1 MKLLHIKP
9 RLNKTL
15 NSMKFR
21 LIEVFCLISVLPFII
36 VSLISYY
43 NTTSIIE
50 ENTKQLSETNLIQ
63 TAKNVHSSLSTYED
77 LLFQMYTDDDIVKYI
92 DKLNNN
98 SERAMAVN
106 QLRKKLQGIANVKNY
121 IQAIT
126 IITEKGDVIF
136 YDKIAP
142 YSVRTSWLDNIG
154 MTPEMLYSSIYE
166 ELGTQYISTRYAST
180 FSAKPFYLFHLGHRI
195 VDYKSIQRE
204 IGVIILSIHERF
216 LNDACNQ
223 NTLFSDENTFHGS
236 FNFIVDEEGR
246 LVTFPDQTMIDS
258 TYLPDPK
265 TVADNDEVYRQ
276 FIRSSRLLDGNY
288 ILIQSQYDK
297 VLGWNF
303 VNVSDQDVMI
313 NQIEQQRNLTLLVIF
328 LSLIFVVVTILIFIN
343 RMTGSIKNVV
353 KAMKKAGQ
361 GNLEVRV
368 IKDKNIT
375 TEIEIITDQ
384 FNRMMAQMNDLMKQI
399 KVVSTK
405 QKNAEIAA
413 LEAQINPHFLYNTL
427 DTINWMAIDSDQYE
441 ISYAIG
447 ALARILRYGIDKSN
461 GIVTLKKEMEWL
473 KQYIFLQQTR
483 LENSFDC
490 QILVSP
496 ELLSCQIHKL
506 LFQPFVEN
514 SIIHGFE
521 GVDRHHDLTIK
532 VIEDPVETLTIIVKD
547 NGKGMSPEKIKEI
560 KSGALAGTENKNHIG
575 MNNAIERLKMYY
587 GDTGKF
593 DIQSTIGEGTTVII
607 QIPKLVEGEE

>member
-1 MKLLHIKP
+1 
-9 RLNKTL
+9 
-15 NSMKFR
+15 MKFR

-50 ENTKQLSETNLIQ
+50 ENTKQLAEVNLIQ
-63 TAKNVHSSLSTYED
+63 TSKNVHSSLSTYED

-98 SERAMAVN
+98 SDRAMAIN

-121 IQAIT
+121 IQSIT
-126 IITEKGDVIF
+126 IITEKGDIVF

-154 MTPEMLYSSIYE
+154 MTPKMLYKSISE
-166 ELGTQYISTRYAST
+166 TLGIEYISTRYAST

-195 VDYKSIQRE
+195 VDYKSIKRE
-204 IGVIILSIHERF
+204 IGVIILSIDERF

-223 NTLFSDENTFHGS
+223 NMFTDKNAYHGN

-246 LVTFPDQTMIDS
+246 LVTFPDQAMIDS
-258 TYLPDPK
+258 IYLPDPK
-265 TVADNDEVYRQ
+265 SVADNDENYRQ
-276 FIRSSRLLDGNY
+276 LIKNSGLLEGNY

-297 VLGWNF
+297 LLGWNLI
-303 VNVSDQDVMI
+303 NVSDQGAMI

-328 LSLIFVVVTILIFIN
+328 LSLIFLVVTILIFIN

-353 KAMKKAGQ
+353 RAMKKAGQ

-368 IKDKNIT
+368 IKNKNIT

-384 FNRMMAQMNDLMKQI
+384 FNRMMAQMNDLMMQI
-399 KVVSTK
+399 KAASTK
-405 QKNAEIAA
+405 QRNAEIAA

-427 DTINWMAIDSDQYE
+427 DTINWMAIDSNQYE

-461 GIVTLKKEMEWL
+461 SIVTLKKEMEWL

-490 QILVSP
+490 NILIP
-496 ELLSCQIHKL
+496 HELLDCKIHKL
-506 LFQPFVEN
+506 LLQPFVEN

-521 GVDRHHDLTIK
+521 GADKHHDLMIK
-532 VIEDPVETLTIIVKD
+532 VIEDPIETLTIIVKD

>member
-1 MKLLHIKP
+1 M
-9 RLNKTL
+9 
-15 NSMKFR
+15 
-21 LIEVFCLISVLPFII
+21 
-36 VSLISYY
+36 
-43 NTTSIIE
+43 
-50 ENTKQLSETNLIQ
+50 
-63 TAKNVHSSLSTYED
+63 
-77 LLFQMYTDDDIVKYI
+77 
-92 DKLNNN
+92 
-98 SERAMAVN
+98 
-106 QLRKKLQGIANVKNY
+106 
-121 IQAIT
+121 
-126 IITEKGDVIF
+126 
-136 YDKIAP
+136 
-142 YSVRTSWLDNIG
+142 
-154 MTPEMLYSSIYE
+154 
-166 ELGTQYISTRYAST
+166 
-180 FSAKPFYLFHLGHRI
+180 
-195 VDYKSIQRE
+195 
-204 IGVIILSIHERF
+204 
-216 LNDACNQ
+216 
-223 NTLFSDENTFHGS
+223 FSDENTFHGS

-297 VLGWNF
+297 LLGWNF

>member
-1 MKLLHIKP
+1 
-9 RLNKTL
+9 
-15 NSMKFR
+15 
-21 LIEVFCLISVLPFII
+21 
-36 VSLISYY
+36 
-43 NTTSIIE
+43 
-50 ENTKQLSETNLIQ
+50 
-63 TAKNVHSSLSTYED
+63 
-77 LLFQMYTDDDIVKYI
+77 
-92 DKLNNN
+92 
-98 SERAMAVN
+98 MA
-106 QLRKKLQGIANVKNY
+106 
-121 IQAIT
+121 T
-126 IITEKGDVIF
+126 HF
-136 YDKIAP
+136 Y
-142 YSVRTSWLDNIG
+142 
-154 MTPEMLYSSIYE
+154 
-166 ELGTQYISTRYAST
+166 
-180 FSAKPFYLFHLGHRI
+180 
-195 VDYKSIQRE
+195 IQRE
-204 IGVIILSIHERF
+204 IGVIILSIDERF

-297 VLGWNF
+297 LLGWNF